1 MQPLLQGNE
10 SITAVLAGELDHYTA
25 LDVRAQLD
33 EILSDPRIIHMT
45 LDLRNLSFMDSSG
58 IGVLLG
64 RLRVLQVRGGT
75 LSVCHLQPS
84 VRKLFMLTGMHRVIQ
99 IIEEDWEA

>member
-1 MQPLLQGNE
+1 MQQLAKGSE
-10 SITAVLAGELDHYTA
+10 SITCVLAGELDHYTA
-25 LDVRAQLD
+25 LDIRAQLD
-33 EILSDPRIIHMT
+33 QILADPRIIHMT

-64 RLRVLQVRGGT
+64 RLRVLQLRGGT

-84 VRKLFMLTGMHRVIQ
+84 VRKLFTLTGMHRVIS
-99 IIEEDWEA
+99 ILDDEWEA